1 MSATCVNSLSNAPV
15 TTNRPSYNPRMQV
28 PEKMRAVVVSV
39 PGGPEVL
46 EQVKLPVPK
55 PIDGEV
61 VIEIRAIGLNR
72 AEIFTRRGDSGPA
85 VAFPR
90 VIGIECVGT
99 VVAAPG
105 TDLEPGQTVAAMMGG
120 MGRAFDGSYA
130 EYTRV
135 PRQSVFPIETSL
147 DWPTLGALPEMFQT
161 CNGSL
166 TTGLRVEKGQTLL
179 IRGGTS
185 SIGMTSAV
193 LAKNRGLRVLSTTRN
208 PAKVDALKAL
218 GVDDVVVDPGGSL
231 VDTVHRIVPN
241 GVDRVLDLIGTPTL
255 SDSLRCAAPG
265 GIVCMT
271 GMLSCVWI
279 WESFDP
285 FVDLPNGVC
294 LTSYSGGSEDVT
306 TPELQAYVNAV
317 ANGDAPANLDRTFTL
332 GELQEAHRY
341 MEANKARGKVVVVV

>member
-1 MSATCVNSLSNAPV
+1 
-15 TTNRPSYNPRMQV
+15 
-28 PEKMRAVVVSV
+28 MRAVVISA

-46 EQVKLPVPK
+46 ELVELPVPK
-55 PIDGEV
+55 PVDGEV
-61 VIEIRAIGLNR
+61 VIEIRAFGLNR
-72 AEIFTRRGDSGPA
+72 AEVFTRRGDSGSA

-90 VIGIECVGT
+90 VIGIECVGR

-105 TDLEPGQTVAAMMGG
+105 TDLEPGQKVAAMMGG

-135 PRQSVFPIETSL
+135 PRPSVFPIETSL
-147 DWPTLGALPEMFQT
+147 DWSTLGALPEMFQT

-166 TTGLRVEKGQTLL
+166 TTGLRVEKGHTLL

-193 LAKNRGLRVLSTTRN
+193 LAKQRGLRVLSTTRTQ
-208 PAKVDALKAL
+208 AKVEALEAI
-218 GVDDVVVDPGGSL
+218 GVDDVVVDAGGSL
-231 VDTVHRIVPN
+231 VEAVHRVVPN
-241 GVDRVLDLIGTPTL
+241 GVDRVLDLIGTTTL

-271 GMLSCVWI
+271 GMLGGAWI
-279 WESFDP
+279 WERFDP

-294 LTSYSGGSEDVT
+294 LTSYSGGWEDVT
-306 TPELQAYVNAV
+306 TTELQAYVDTV
-317 ANGDAPANLDRTFTL
+317 AKGNAPANLDRTFAL
-332 GELQEAHRY
+332 GELQQAHRY
-341 MEANKARGKVVVVV
+341 MEANKARGKLVVVV

>member
-1 MSATCVNSLSNAPV
+1 
-15 TTNRPSYNPRMQV
+15 
-28 PEKMRAVVVSV
+28 
-39 PGGPEVL
+39 
-46 EQVKLPVPK
+46 
-55 PIDGEV
+55 
-61 VIEIRAIGLNR
+61 
-72 AEIFTRRGDSGPA
+72 
-85 VAFPR
+85 
-90 VIGIECVGT
+90 
-99 VVAAPG
+99 
-105 TDLEPGQTVAAMMGG
+105 
-120 MGRAFDGSYA
+120 
-130 EYTRV
+130 
-135 PRQSVFPIETSL
+135 
-147 DWPTLGALPEMFQT
+147 
-161 CNGSL
+161 
-166 TTGLRVEKGQTLL
+166 LRVEKGQTLL

-193 LAKNRGLRVLSTTRN
+193 LAKIRELRVLSTTRD

-218 GVDDVVVDPGGSL
+218 GVDDVVVDSGGSL
-231 VDTVHRIVPN
+231 VDAVHRIVPN

-271 GMLSCVWI
+271 GMLSGVWI

-306 TPELQAYVNAV
+306 TTELQAYVDAV
-317 ANGDAPANLDRTFTL
+317 ANGEAPANLDRTFTL